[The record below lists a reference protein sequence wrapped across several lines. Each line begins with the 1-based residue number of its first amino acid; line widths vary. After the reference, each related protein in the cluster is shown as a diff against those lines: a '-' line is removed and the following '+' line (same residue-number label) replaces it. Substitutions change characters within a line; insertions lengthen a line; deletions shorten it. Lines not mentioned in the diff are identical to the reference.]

1 VVTTGT
7 GSTPPRVE
15 DPTKPT
21 YPPVPGAT
29 PQQPPK
35 RQFYGTIELDP
46 IQAKK
51 QFADLVEEVVLQ
63 FTAKPGVKV
72 RIAIEI
78 QAETETGFDDNL
90 QRAVKENCKVLKFKS
105 VEFEAGD

>member
-1 VVTTGT
+1 M
-7 GSTPPRVE
+7 
-15 DPTKPT
+15 
-21 YPPVPGAT
+21 
-29 PQQPPK
+29 
-35 RQFYGTIELDP
+35 
-46 IQAKK
+46 
-51 QFADLVEEVVLQ
+51 LQ

-105 VEFEAGD
+105 AEFEQGE

>member
-1 VVTTGT
+1 MVSSRYCDRTA
-7 GSTPPRVE
+7 
-15 DPTKPT
+15 KPT

-29 PQQPPK
+29 PKQPPK

-105 VEFEAGD
+105 AEFEQSE